1 MVDQHTPGGDEDRAG
16 LSASS
21 DDPMSRVHAHA
32 RTHEAALAWLAGYD
46 PDDGKGGPIG
56 ETEGH
61 EEFTRDVVLAAFE
74 AGRAHKAEELA
85 APLSGAVRLLTEA
98 SQTFRTYEG
107 HHQDQ
112 AAALLREGRD
122 NVGAPE
128 AWFEA
133 QAGKVGDR
141 LRKAGVNR
149 DLAERI
155 EAFLLTDT
163 TPRDTL
169 TGLALSLVQD
179 IDELIGNSEGVAGLH
194 MNGDVAPWSSLT
206 EGGEFGSWLGSFD
219 RLRDHL
225 DTLFPANANPLKIM
239 DTEGAHYEQTAAGD
253 LVAFGSRPGGADEP
267 VLTLV
272 VNGTEYRTTSTSVRG
287 KLGGCPIRA
296 EWDGKTD
303 LRVHIDTPGYAP
315 PPALPIIYGS
325 AGLGAV
331 PVDEEQADPAAT
343 VRTIEDAV
351 AGGLIPGIDEDR
363 LSVARVEARLFP
375 LGDIRNDT
383 GGRATPTYGM
393 DPEVVDALR
402 QTHDGA

>member
-21 DDPMSRVHAHA
+21 DAPMSRVRAHA

-46 PDDGKGGPIG
+46 PGDGKGGPIG

-74 AGRAHKAEELA
+74 AGRAHKAAELA
-85 APLSGAVRLLTEA
+85 LPLSSAVRLLTEA

-112 AAALLREGRD
+112 ATALLREGKE
-122 NVGAPE
+122 NPGATQE
-128 AWFEA
+128 WFEE

-155 EAFLLTDT
+155 EEFLLIDS
-163 TPRDTL
+163 TPHDRL

-179 IDELIGNSEGVAGLH
+179 LDALMQDSGGVYGLH
-194 MNGDVAPWSSLT
+194 LNGDPAPWETLT
-206 EGGEFGSWLGSFD
+206 AEGTFSDWLGSYD

-225 DTLFPANANPLKIM
+225 DALFPAGGI
-239 DTEGAHYEQTAAGD
+239 AG
-253 LVAFGSRPGGADEP
+253 
-267 VLTLV
+267 TH
-272 VNGTEYRTTSTSVRG
+272 
-287 KLGGCPIRA
+287 K
-296 EWDGKTD
+296 
-303 LRVHIDTPGYAP
+303 
-315 PPALPIIYGS
+315 
-325 AGLGAV
+325 AV
-331 PVDEEQADPAAT
+331 QVEDPAAT
-343 VRTIEDAV
+343 VRTIEAAV
-351 AGGLIPGIDEDR
+351 AGGMIPGIDEDA
-363 LSVARVEARLFP
+363 LSIARVGARLF
-375 LGDIRNDT
+375 GDGKSSVEIVGEAITLTN
-383 GGRATPTYGM
+383 APGM

>member
-16 LSASS
+16 LSAST
-21 DDPMSRVHAHA
+21 DAPMSCSHAHA
-32 RTHEAALAWLAGYD
+32 RTHEAALRWLAGYD
-46 PDDGKGGPIG
+46 PGDGKGGAIG

-74 AGRAHKAEELA
+74 AGRAHKAAELA
-85 APLSGAVRLLTEA
+85 LPLSSAVRLLTEA

-133 QAGKVGDR
+133 QAGKVGDL

-155 EAFLLTDT
+155 EEFLLIDS
-163 TPRDTL
+163 TPHDRL

-179 IDELIGNSEGVAGLH
+179 LDALMQDSGGVYGLH
-194 MNGDVAPWSSLT
+194 LNGDPAPWETLT
-206 EGGEFGSWLGSFD
+206 AEGAFSDWLGSFD

-225 DTLFPANANPLKIM
+225 DALFPAGGI
-239 DTEGAHYEQTAAGD
+239 AG
-253 LVAFGSRPGGADEP
+253 
-267 VLTLV
+267 TH
-272 VNGTEYRTTSTSVRG
+272 
-287 KLGGCPIRA
+287 K
-296 EWDGKTD
+296 
-303 LRVHIDTPGYAP
+303 
-315 PPALPIIYGS
+315 
-325 AGLGAV
+325 AV
-331 PVDEEQADPAAT
+331 QVEDPAAT
-343 VRTIEDAV
+343 VRTIEKAV
-351 AGGLIPGIDEDR
+351 EEGLIPGIDEDR

-375 LGDIRNDT
+375 
-383 GGRATPTYGM
+383 TPGM

>member
-16 LSASS
+16 LSAST
-21 DDPMSRVHAHA
+21 DARMSRSHAHA
-32 RTHEAALAWLAGYD
+32 RTHEAALRWLAGYD
-46 PDDGKGGPIG
+46 PGDGKGGPIG

-74 AGRAHKAEELA
+74 AGRSLMLL
-85 APLSGAVRLLTEA
+85 PLSSAVRLLTEA

-112 AAALLREGRD
+112 ATALLREGKE
-122 NVGAPE
+122 NPGATQE
-128 AWFEA
+128 WFEE
-133 QAGKVGDR
+133 QAGKVGER

-155 EAFLLTDT
+155 EEFLLIDS
-163 TPRDTL
+163 TPHDRL

-179 IDELIGNSEGVAGLH
+179 LDALMQDSGGVYGLH
-194 MNGDVAPWSSLT
+194 LNGDPAPWETLT
-206 EGGEFGSWLGSFD
+206 AKGEFSDWLGSFD

-225 DTLFPANANPLKIM
+225 DALFPAGGI
-239 DTEGAHYEQTAAGD
+239 AG
-253 LVAFGSRPGGADEP
+253 SH
-267 VLTLV
+267 
-272 VNGTEYRTTSTSVRG
+272 
-287 KLGGCPIRA
+287 K
-296 EWDGKTD
+296 
-303 LRVHIDTPGYAP
+303 
-315 PPALPIIYGS
+315 
-325 AGLGAV
+325 AV
-331 PVDEEQADPAAT
+331 QVEDPAAT
-343 VRTIEDAV
+343 VRTIEAAV

-375 LGDIRNDT
+375 
-383 GGRATPTYGM
+383 TPGM